1 LEYPG
6 AIYHVI
12 NRGNYRA
19 DVFATAGAKVAI
31 ALRLKETTQA
41 GNRWL
46 AEHLNMGRA
55 EAVSVYVGR
64 LRTRNPTESGDYLQL
79 TTIVST

>member
-1 LEYPG
+1 MTLPCLTKRHSNLTPLDG
-6 AIYHVI
+6 
-12 NRGNYRA
+12 
-19 DVFATAGAKVAI
+19 
-31 ALRLKETTQA
+31 
-41 GNRWL
+41 RWL